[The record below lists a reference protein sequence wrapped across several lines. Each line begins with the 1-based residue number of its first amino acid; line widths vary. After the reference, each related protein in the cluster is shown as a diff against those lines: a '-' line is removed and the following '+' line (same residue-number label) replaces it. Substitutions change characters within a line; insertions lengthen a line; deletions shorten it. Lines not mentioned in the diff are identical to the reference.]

1 MKSIGLFGGTFDPLH
16 NGHLRVCSVIK
27 QLPFVDKV
35 FIHVNER
42 PSYKKK
48 PMFSFEQRLKFANE
62 FGASV
67 IQEPFNYTCDVLKFL
82 RKEFG
87 KEVPIFFFCGQ
98 EWELGK
104 FKNSKYVLN
113 NCEWAKIRPIEIN
126 IRSTDIRHMIKNKEP
141 LDGLV
146 PTNVLNV
153 IKEKYY
159 V

>member
-1 MKSIGLFGGTFDPLH
+1 MQSIGLYGGTFDPLH
-16 NGHLRVCSVIK
+16 NGHLRVCGWIK
-27 QLPFVDKV
+27 QQPFVDRV

-42 PSYKKK
+42 PAYKKK

-67 IQEPFNYTCDVLKFL
+67 IQEPLNYTCDVLKFL
-82 RKEFG
+82 RKQFG
-87 KEVPIFFFCGQ
+87 KEVPIFFFVGQ
-98 EWELGK
+98 EWDLNT
-104 FKNSKYVLN
+104 FKNHRYVLK
-113 NCEWAKIRPIEIN
+113 NCERARIRQKEIN

-146 PTNVLNV
+146 PTNVLNI